1 LREKT
6 LPEDITKTGMKLNIR
21 HILLV
26 TLLVAVHV
34 MHASAIRRNA
44 AYEKY
49 IKLYRDQAVQ
59 QQQSY
64 KIPASITMA
73 QALLESAAGESTLAR
88 NANNHFGIKCHT
100 GWKGATSYH
109 DDDKKNECF
118 RKYKT
123 VKDSYDDHSRF
134 LTERSNYAR
143 LFTYKITDYRK
154 WAKGLQECH
163 YATDRG
169 YANKLIDIIETY
181 ELYNLDKA
189 PGKTKEKEPKATPPV
204 TLRRE
209 VFKTHNLIYVIAKDD
224 DTLEA
229 IARDLGFKAKQLQ
242 RYNEMRKGYPLEKG
256 DIVYLQ
262 KKKTQADK
270 PYLRYTVQIGD
281 SMHSISQRYG
291 VKVKNLYKLNNK
303 KPDFVPEEG
312 DVLQLRRPD
321 KK

>member
-1 LREKT
+1 
-6 LPEDITKTGMKLNIR
+6 MKLSIR
-21 HILLV
+21 HILLAV
-26 TLLVAVHV
+26 LLVAVHV
-34 MHASAIRRNA
+34 THASAIRRNA

-49 IKLYRDQAVQ
+49 IIRYREQAVQ
-59 QQQSY
+59 QQQKY

-73 QALLESAAGESTLAR
+73 QALLESAAGESTLAK

-100 GWKGATSYH
+100 GWKGETSYH

-118 RKYKT
+118 RKYKN
-123 VKDSYDDHSRF
+123 VKDSYEDHSRF
-134 LTERSNYAR
+134 LSERSNYVR

-181 ELYNLDKA
+181 ELYNLDKEK
-189 PGKTKEKEPKATPPV
+189 GKTKVNEPETTPPV
-204 TLRRE
+204 MLQRE
-209 VFKTHNLIYVIAKDD
+209 VFRTHNLIYVIAKDD
-224 DTLEA
+224 DSLEV

-242 RYNEMRKGYPLEKG
+242 KYNEMHNGFPLEKG

-262 KKKTQADK
+262 KKKKQADA
-270 PYLRYTVQIGD
+270 PYLLHTVQIGE

-291 VKVKNLYKLNNK
+291 VRVKSLYKINKK

-312 DVLQLRRPD
+312 DVLQLR
-321 KK
+321 